1 MTYDILA
8 TGSSGNAVMVPKI
21 GQRVRVRA
29 GCVPTS
35 SIWEYDGDLETDYF
49 DGEVVSIRLNRKG
62 ISFKVGIRA
71 EWSGMYWAFDK
82 NLGYSVQEIGPIDS
96 VKYFSFC
103 LSSIG
108 KTVFV
113 EDGA

>member
-1 MTYDILA
+1 MRYDILA
-8 TGSSGNAVMVPKI
+8 TGSSGKTVVVPKI

-29 GCVPTS
+29 GCIPTC
-35 SIWEYDGDLETDYF
+35 SIWDYDGDLETDFF

-71 EWSGMYWAFDK
+71 EWSGMCFVFDK
-82 NLGYSVQEIGPIDS
+82 NLGFSVPEKGPVDS

-103 LSSIG
+103 LSSVG